1 MKTISKQIAG
11 GLIFLAIS
19 LFYGIKARGIELFFY
34 KEGQIFTART
44 IPYALSI
51 LGIIFSVL
59 YLIFPI
65 VRLLRLQKKS
75 VPGPSNSDDTEGND
89 AASHDWKTVV
99 MLLILMIFY
108 VAMFS
113 LLGFIIATIAFLM
126 GGFFIMGIRSWKG
139 LLIVPTAIVVIF
151 WLLIEVLLNIHLMSG
166 SLWM

>member
-65 VRLLRLQKKS
+65 ARLLRLQMKS
-75 VPGPSNSDDTEGND
+75 VPGHSGDTEGRD

-151 WLLIEVLLNIHLMSG
+151 WLLVEVLLNIHLMSG